1 MCKTAHF
8 VSQLTS
14 ACKHTCV
21 RHLQAYIATDS
32 GRQHYRPCSADRVM
46 LRAVRRAASFTF
58 AYVHTAWSTL
68 QQCQCTLS
76 TQPPPNWPMKLPEG
90 LQGVNSMAPDIK
102 TRTIGSTMRA
112 LQLRDNL
119 VRV

>member
-1 MCKTAHF
+1 
-8 VSQLTS
+8 
-14 ACKHTCV
+14 
-21 RHLQAYIATDS
+21 
-32 GRQHYRPCSADRVM
+32 
-46 LRAVRRAASFTF
+46 
-58 AYVHTAWSTL
+58 
-68 QQCQCTLS
+68 
-76 TQPPPNWPMKLPEG
+76 MKLPEG